1 MINRAVI
8 ILSGGKNTRMNGKT
22 KAFLNI
28 DGYRFI
34 DNILLASSDYKEKII
49 SCNDIS
55 KYLEFKDVKLVVD
68 KFKEIGPIGGI
79 YSALKETTLD
89 EALIVAGDMPF
100 INKEILNF
108 LGNYKFNEDVLV
120 PVTNGKVQPLCSIYK
135 KRVLETILKM
145 IEEKDYKLK
154 NLLNRLNVKY
164 IDIENGESFSNI
176 NTVYEYEK
184 ILNKE
189 KSE

>member
-8 ILSGGKNTRMNGKT
+8 ILSGGKNTRMNGKI

-79 YSALKETTLD
+79 YSALKETILD

-100 INKEILNF
+100 LNKEILNF

-164 IDIENGESFSNI
+164 IDIENGENFSNI

>member
-100 INKEILNF
+100 LNKEILNF

-120 PVTNGKVQPLCSIYK
+120 PVTNEKVQPLCSIYK

-164 IDIENGESFSNI
+164 IDIENGENFSNI

>member
-22 KAFLNI
+22 KAFLSL

-100 INKEILNF
+100 LDKEILNF

-135 KRVLETILKM
+135 KKVLETILKM

-164 IDIENGESFSNI
+164 IDIENGENFSNI

-189 KSE
+189 ESE

>member
-22 KAFLNI
+22 KAFLSI
-28 DGYRFI
+28 DGNRFI

-49 SCNDIS
+49 SCNNTS

-79 YSALKETTLD
+79 YSSLKETALD

-100 INKEILNF
+100 LNKEILNF
-108 LGNYKFNEDVLV
+108 LGNYKFDEDILV

-154 NLLNRLNVKY
+154 NLLNRLSVKY
-164 IDIENGESFSNI
+164 IDIKNGENFSNI

>member
-22 KAFLNI
+22 KAFLRV

-55 KYLEFKDVKLVVD
+55 KYLEFKDIKLVVD

-100 INKEILNF
+100 LNKEILNF
-108 LGNYKFNEDVLV
+108 LGNYKFNEDILV

-135 KRVLETILKM
+135 KGVLETILKM

-164 IDIENGESFSNI
+164 IDIENVENFSNI

>member
-22 KAFLNI
+22 KAFLSL

-89 EALIVAGDMPF
+89 EALVVAGDMPF
-100 INKEILNF
+100 LNKEILNF
-108 LGNYKFNEDVLV
+108 LGNYKFNEEVLV

-135 KRVLETILKM
+135 KKVLETILKM

-164 IDIENGESFSNI
+164 IDIENGENFSNI

>member
-79 YSALKETTLD
+79 YSALKETTVD

-100 INKEILNF
+100 LNKEILNF

>member
-22 KAFLNI
+22 KAFLSLC
-28 DGYRFI
+28 GYRFI
-34 DNILLASSDYKEKII
+34 DKILLASSDYKEKII

-55 KYLEFKDVKLVVD
+55 KYLEFTDVKLVVD

-79 YSALKETTLD
+79 YSSLKETTLD

-100 INKEILNF
+100 LNKDILNF

>member
-79 YSALKETTLD
+79 YSSLKETALD

-100 INKEILNF
+100 LNKEILNF

-164 IDIENGESFSNI
+164 IDIENGENFSNI

>member
-100 INKEILNF
+100 LNKEILNF

-120 PVTNGKVQPLCSIYK
+120 PVANGKVQPLCSIYK

-164 IDIENGESFSNI
+164 IDIENGENFSNI

-189 KSE
+189 KSG

>member
-55 KYLEFKDVKLVVD
+55 KYLEFKDVKLVLD

-79 YSALKETTLD
+79 YSSLKETALD

-100 INKEILNF
+100 LNKEILNF

-164 IDIENGESFSNI
+164 IDIENVENFSNI

-184 ILNKE
+184 ILDKE

>member
-28 DGYRFI
+28 GGYRFI
-34 DNILLASSDYKEKII
+34 DNILLASLDYKEKII

-79 YSALKETTLD
+79 YSALKETILD

-100 INKEILNF
+100 LNKEILNF

-145 IEEKDYKLK
+145 IQEKDYKLK

-164 IDIENGESFSNI
+164 IDIKNAENFSNI

>member
-8 ILSGGKNTRMNGKT
+8 ILSGGKNTRMNGKI

-89 EALIVAGDMPF
+89 EALIVAGDMAF
-100 INKEILNF
+100 LNKEILNF

-164 IDIENGESFSNI
+164 IDIENGENFSNI

>member
-79 YSALKETTLD
+79 YSSLKETALD

-100 INKEILNF
+100 LNKEILNF

-135 KRVLETILKM
+135 KRVLEAILKM

-164 IDIENGESFSNI
+164 IDIENGENFSNI

>member
-100 INKEILNF
+100 LNKEILNF

>member
-55 KYLEFKDVKLVVD
+55 KYLEFKDVKLVLD

-100 INKEILNF
+100 LNKEILNF

>member
-8 ILSGGKNTRMNGKT
+8 ILSGGKNTRMNGKI

-55 KYLEFKDVKLVVD
+55 KYLEFKDVKIVVD

-100 INKEILNF
+100 LNKEILNF

-164 IDIENGESFSNI
+164 IDIENGENFSNI

>member
-8 ILSGGKNTRMNGKT
+8 ILSGGKNTRMNGKI

-100 INKEILNF
+100 LNKEILNF

-164 IDIENGESFSNI
+164 IDIENGENFSNI

-184 ILNKE
+184 IFNKE

>member
-100 INKEILNF
+100 LNKEILNF

-120 PVTNGKVQPLCSIYK
+120 PVTNEKVQPLCSIYK
-135 KRVLETILKM
+135 KKVLETILKM

-164 IDIENGESFSNI
+164 IDIENGENFSNI

>member
-8 ILSGGKNTRMNGKT
+8 ILSGGKNTRMNGKI

-100 INKEILNF
+100 LNKEILKF

-164 IDIENGESFSNI
+164 IDIENGENFSNI

>member
-22 KAFLNI
+22 KAFLSL

-55 KYLEFKDVKLVVD
+55 KYLEFTDVKLVVD

-79 YSALKETTLD
+79 YSALKEVTLD

-100 INKEILNF
+100 LNKEILNF

-164 IDIENGESFSNI
+164 VDIENGESFSNI

>member
-8 ILSGGKNTRMNGKT
+8 ILSGGENTRMNGKT

-100 INKEILNF
+100 LNKEILNF

>member
-34 DNILLASSDYKEKII
+34 DNILLASLDYKEKII

-79 YSALKETTLD
+79 YSALKETILD

-100 INKEILNF
+100 LNKEILNF

-145 IEEKDYKLK
+145 IQEKDYKLK

-164 IDIENGESFSNI
+164 IDIKNAENFSNI

>member
-1 MINRAVI
+1 MP
-8 ILSGGKNTRMNGKT
+8 
-22 KAFLNI
+22 FLN
-28 DGYRFI
+28 
-34 DNILLASSDYKEKII
+34 
-49 SCNDIS
+49 
-55 KYLEFKDVKLVVD
+55 KD
-68 KFKEIGPIGGI
+68 
-79 YSALKETTLD
+79 
-89 EALIVAGDMPF
+89 M
-100 INKEILNF
+100 LNF
-108 LGNYKFNEDVLV
+108 LGNYKFDEDVLV

-164 IDIENGESFSNI
+164 IDIENGENFSNI

>member
-8 ILSGGKNTRMNGKT
+8 ILSGGKNIRMNGKI

-100 INKEILNF
+100 LNKEILNF

-164 IDIENGESFSNI
+164 IDIENGENFSNI

>member
-8 ILSGGKNTRMNGKT
+8 ILSGGKNTRMNGKI

-100 INKEILNF
+100 LNKEILNF

-164 IDIENGESFSNI
+164 IDIENGENFSNI

>member
-28 DGYRFI
+28 DCYRFI

-100 INKEILNF
+100 LNKEILNF

>member
-22 KAFLNI
+22 KAFLSL

-100 INKEILNF
+100 LNKEILNF

-135 KRVLETILKM
+135 KKVLETILKM

-164 IDIENGESFSNI
+164 IDIENVENFSNI

>member
-100 INKEILNF
+100 LNKEILNF

-164 IDIENGESFSNI
+164 IDIENGENFSNI

>member
-22 KAFLNI
+22 KAFLSL

-34 DNILLASSDYKEKII
+34 DNILLASSDYKEKLI

-89 EALIVAGDMPF
+89 EALVVAGDMPF
-100 INKEILNF
+100 LNKEVLNF

-135 KRVLETILKM
+135 KKVLETILKM

-164 IDIENGESFSNI
+164 IDIENGENFSNI

>member
-1 MINRAVI
+1 M
-8 ILSGGKNTRMNGKT
+8 
-22 KAFLNI
+22 
-28 DGYRFI
+28 
-34 DNILLASSDYKEKII
+34 
-49 SCNDIS
+49 
-55 KYLEFKDVKLVVD
+55 D

-79 YSALKETTLD
+79 YSSLKETTLD

-100 INKEILNF
+100 LNKDILNF

>member
-100 INKEILNF
+100 LNKEILNF
-108 LGNYKFNEDVLV
+108 LGNYKFNKDVLV
-120 PVTNGKVQPLCSIYK
+120 PVANGKVQPLCSIYK

-164 IDIENGESFSNI
+164 IDIENGENFSNI

-189 KSE
+189 KSG

>member
-22 KAFLNI
+22 KAFLRV

-55 KYLEFKDVKLVVD
+55 KYLEFKDGKLVVD

-100 INKEILNF
+100 LNKEILNF

-120 PVTNGKVQPLCSIYK
+120 PVANGKVQPLCSIYK
-135 KRVLETILKM
+135 KKVLETILKM

>member
-55 KYLEFKDVKLVVD
+55 KYLEFKDVKIVVD

-100 INKEILNF
+100 LNKEILNF

-135 KRVLETILKM
+135 KKVLETILKM

-164 IDIENGESFSNI
+164 IDIENGENFSNI